1 MSNFVLQI
9 FEPIRM
15 ILASSKHLRWLFL
28 SPKLDLTHSFSF
40 FIQSSDVFTRKSP
53 LCAAEAEAEA
63 TTPGAPVRG
72 RLAVLVGVV
81 ATAKRPANRGQLVFF

>member
-1 MSNFVLQI
+1 MVKT
-9 FEPIRM
+9 FEGF
-15 ILASSKHLRWLFL
+15 LFL
-28 SPKLDLTHSFSF
+28 PYLNLTQSFSSF
-40 FIQSSDVFTRKSP
+40 HPDVFTRNSP

-81 ATAKRPANRGQLVFF
+81 ATAKRPANIGQLVFF